1 MIFDKLKQFRQSTY
15 MLLGQAKDAVCDL
28 IDAVLTTPRVNSFVE
43 LSLSPVFRRA
53 WSSLYAA
60 LKDSRP
66 PRRKLMKLYIAQMP
80 TEEERPLLAG
90 DHTTW
95 ARPEAVTLKDRTIEH
110 QPTAIS
116 GNKPIAVGYG
126 FSTIAWIPQMG
137 GSWGLPLRH
146 ERITSFE
153 TPISKA
159 AFQLKQVCAHLN
171 VRPIAVYDSGYG
183 NASFVRQTTGIEADL
198 LLRLRS
204 NLCLWGPPPP
214 YSGRGR
220 PKVHGEKFKLSEPNT
235 WTEPV
240 AFLEIE
246 DPN

>member
-1 MIFDKLKQFRQSTY
+1 MIFDKLKQFRQSAYT
-15 MLLGQAKDAVCDL
+15 LLGKGKDAICDL
-28 IDAVLTTPRVNSFVE
+28 IDAVLTTPRAKSFVE

-53 WSSLYAA
+53 WSSIYAA
-60 LKDSRP
+60 LRDSRL

-80 TEEERPLLAG
+80 REERPLLAG
-90 DHTTW
+90 EHTAW
-95 ARPEAVTLKDRTIEH
+95 PRPEAVTLKDRTIEH

-126 FSTIAWIPQMG
+126 FSTIAWIPQME
-137 GSWGLPLRH
+137 GSWALPLRH

-153 TPISKA
+153 TPLTKA
-159 AFQLKQVCAHLN
+159 AFQLKQVCSHLE
-171 VRPIAVYDSGYG
+171 VRPIAVYDSEYG
-183 NASFVRQTTGIEADL
+183 NAVFVKQTTGVEADL

-220 PKVHGEKFKLSEPNT
+220 PKKSMAKNSSSPNRALGLSQ
-235 WTEPV
+235 
-240 AFLEIE
+240 LLL
-246 DPN
+246 